1 MSSSP
6 QQPTYIIPPPSG
18 ANWKLPVLIGVL
30 VLLVISN
37 IYLFVQLDHV
47 RAENRAEMEKL
58 TQAFNNSLAQIR
70 VDSSEEVRRST
81 RRLEDV
87 QSQLAQSRREAA
99 RAVGQAKIDAEQRV
113 SELQNKVASEE
124 AAQQQAIAQVKQSA
138 DTANTQIASVS
149 TDVGAVKTD
158 VAATKTQLEDTIA
171 NLKRATGE
179 LDNHESLIATNAKEL
194 RALRELGERNY
205 TEIHLSKAKK
215 PTRVGEVMIELK
227 KADPKHNK
235 FTIQITAND
244 KMVEKKD
251 RNINEP
257 IQFYTGNRQPDE
269 IVINEVHKD
278 EIVGYLST
286 PKVQTPR
293 GSGTPSSGTE

>member
-6 QQPTYIIPPPSG
+6 QPTYIIPPPTG
-18 ANWKLPVLIGVL
+18 ANWKTPVLIAAL
-30 VLLVISN
+30 VILAISN

-47 RAENRAEMEKL
+47 RTENRAEMEKL
-58 TQAFNNSLAQIR
+58 TNAFNTGLERIR
-70 VDSSEEVRRST
+70 IDSSEEVRKST
-81 RRLEDV
+81 RHLEDV
-87 QSQLAQSRREAA
+87 QSQLAQQRREAA
-99 RAVGQAKIDAEQRV
+99 RAVGQAKVDAQHRV
-113 SELQNKVASEE
+113 DELQDKVASEQ

-149 TDVGAVKTD
+149 TDVGTVKTD
-158 VAATKTQLEDTIA
+158 VANTKTQLEDTIA
-171 NLKRATGE
+171 NLKHATGE

-194 RALRELGERNY
+194 HALRELGERNY
-205 TEIHLSKAKK
+205 VEIHLNKSKK
-215 PTRVGEVMIELK
+215 PTRIGDVMVELK

-235 FTIQITAND
+235 FTIAITAND
-244 KMVEKKD
+244 KTVEKKD

-269 IVINEVHKD
+269 IVINEVRKD
-278 EIVGYLST
+278 EIVGYLAS

-293 GSGTPSSGTE
+293 GGSAAQSGL

>member
-18 ANWKLPVLIGVL
+18 ANWKTPVLIAVL
-30 VLLVISN
+30 ALLAVSN
-37 IYLFVQLDHV
+37 IYLFVQLDHM
-47 RAENRAEMEKL
+47 RTENRAEMDKV
-58 TQAFNNSLAQIR
+58 QAAFNNSLQQIR
-70 VDSSEEVRRST
+70 IDSSEEVRRST
-81 RRLEDV
+81 HRLEEV
-87 QSQLAQSRREAA
+87 QSQLSQSRREAA
-99 RAVGQAKIDAEQRV
+99 KAVGQAKVDAQRRV
-113 SELQNKVASEE
+113 DELQSKVTSEQ
-124 AAQQQAIAQVKQSA
+124 AAQQQAIAAVKQQA

-149 TDVGAVKTD
+149 TDVGTVKTD
-158 VAATKTQLEDTIA
+158 LGKTKSQLEDTIA

-179 LDNHESLIATNAKEL
+179 LDNHESLIATNAHEL
-194 RALRELGERNY
+194 KALRELGERNY
-205 TEIHLSKAKK
+205 LEIKLTKSKQA
-215 PTRVGEVMIELK
+215 TRFGEVAVELK

-235 FTIQITAND
+235 FTILITAND
-244 KMVEKKD
+244 KTVEKKD

-278 EIVGYLST
+278 EIVGYLAT

-293 GSGTPSSGTE
+293 GSTAQSGL